1 MVSFSGPTIELKIN
15 INVDNRVIELNKNFL
30 EKSINNGVSMFSV
43 IEGLFEWVHLFG
55 LTINFC

>member
-43 IEGLFEWVHLFG
+43 IEGLFE
-55 LTINFC
+55 